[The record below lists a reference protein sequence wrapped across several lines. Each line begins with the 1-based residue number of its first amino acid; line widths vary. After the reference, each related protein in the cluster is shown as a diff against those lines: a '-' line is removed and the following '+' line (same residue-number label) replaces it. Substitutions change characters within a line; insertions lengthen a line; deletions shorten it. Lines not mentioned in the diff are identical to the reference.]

1 MMENY
6 SFEYPYALLLIILFV
21 VLSLLFKHRR
31 DSYYIPNIIKTLPT
45 TKNSSSIN
53 TLLKYSMLLTL
64 LLSLASPILT
74 KQLPDESKH
83 ILDIVLSLDTSGS
96 MSLNGFNELDYKQSR
111 WSVVQDVASDFIEER
126 LKDRI
131 GLVIFGDT
139 SAIASPLSY
148 SSSSPLNSIQNI
160 SIGLIGRSTALID
173 SLATATSLLEHS
185 LSSSKLI
192 ILLSDGDDTASKIPI
207 EIVLKL
213 LSKHH
218 IKVYTISIGE
228 SNNNLLEL
236 ISSQTQA
243 KSFTATNK
251 KDLSS
256 VYKEISSLEATTHNL
271 STIKVIE
278 YLYFYPLSLTLLLAL
293 TLAYR
298 TRKSEKI

>member
-1 MMENY
+1 MQEY
-6 SFEYPYALLLIILFV
+6 SFEYPYVLLLIGLFLI
-21 VLSLLFKHRR
+21 LSLLFKRR
-31 DSYYIPNIIKTLPT
+31 TNSYYIPNIIKTLPT
-45 TKNSSSIN
+45 TKKSTLVN

-83 ILDIVLSLDTSGS
+83 TLDIVLSLDTSGS
-96 MSLNGFNELDYKQSR
+96 MSLNGFNELDYNQSR
-111 WSVVQDVASDFIEER
+111 LSVVQDVASDFIEER
-126 LKDRI
+126 SKDRI
-131 GLVIFGDT
+131 GLVVFGDT

-148 SSSSPLNSIQNI
+148 SSASPLNSIQNI
-160 SIGLIGRSTALID
+160 SIGLVGRSTALID
-173 SLATATSLLEHS
+173 SLATATSLLENS

-192 ILLSDGDDTASKIPI
+192 ILLSDGDDTASKIPL

-213 LSKHH
+213 LQKHH
-218 IKVYTISIGE
+218 IKVYTVAIGE

-236 ISSQTQA
+236 ISTKTQA

-256 VYKEISSLEATTHNL
+256 VYKEISSLEVTTHNL

>member
-21 VLSLLFKHRR
+21 VLSLLFKRRR

-45 TKNSSSIN
+45 TKKSSFIN

-83 ILDIVLSLDTSGS
+83 TLDIVLSLDTSGS
-96 MSLNGFNELDYKQSR
+96 MSLNGFNELDYNQSR
-111 WSVVQDVASDFIEER
+111 WSVVQDVASDLIEER

-192 ILLSDGDDTASKIPI
+192 ILLSDGDDTASKIPL

>member
-1 MMENY
+1 MQEY
-6 SFEYPYALLLIILFV
+6 SFEYPYVLLLIGLFLI
-21 VLSLLFKHRR
+21 LSLLFKHRTN
-31 DSYYIPNIIKTLPT
+31 SYYIPNIINTLST
-45 TKNSSSIN
+45 TKKSSLFN
-53 TLLKYSMLLTL
+53 TLLKYSMLLTF
-64 LLSLASPILT
+64 LLSLSSPILT
-74 KQLPDESKH
+74 KQIPDDTQH
-83 ILDIVLSLDTSGS
+83 TLDIVLSLDTSGS
-96 MSLNGFNELDYKQSR
+96 MSLNGFNELDYNQSR
-111 WSVVQDVASDFIEER
+111 LSVVQGVASDFIEER
-126 LKDRI
+126 SKDRI
-131 GLVIFGDT
+131 GLVVFGDT

-160 SIGLIGRSTALID
+160 SIGLVGRSTALID
-173 SLATATSLLEHS
+173 SLATATSLLENS

-192 ILLSDGDDTASKIPI
+192 ILLSDGDDTASKIPL

-213 LSKHH
+213 LHKHH
-218 IKVYTISIGE
+218 IKVYTIAIGE
-228 SNNNLLEL
+228 SNNNLLGL

-256 VYKEISSLEATTHNL
+256 IYKEISSLETTTHNL
-271 STIKVIE
+271 STIKVVE

>member
-1 MMENY
+1 
-6 SFEYPYALLLIILFV
+6 
-21 VLSLLFKHRR
+21 
-31 DSYYIPNIIKTLPT
+31 
-45 TKNSSSIN
+45 
-53 TLLKYSMLLTL
+53 MLLTL

-74 KQLPDESKH
+74 KQLPDENKH
-83 ILDIVLSLDTSGS
+83 TLDIVLSLDTSGS
-96 MSLNGFNELDYKQSR
+96 MSLNGFNELDYNQSR

-126 LKDRI
+126 SKDRI

-192 ILLSDGDDTASKIPI
+192 ILLSDGDDTASKIPL

-271 STIKVIE
+271 SAIKVIE

>member
-1 MMENY
+1 MMEKY
-6 SFEYPYALLLIILFV
+6 SFEYPYALLLIVLFIG
-21 VLSLLFKHRR
+21 LSLFFKRKTN
-31 DSYYIPNIIKTLPT
+31 SYYIPNIITILPSTKKSTLL
-45 TKNSSSIN
+45 N
-53 TLLKYSMLLTL
+53 TLLKYSMLITL

-74 KQLPDESKH
+74 KQVADKSLH
-83 ILDIVLSLDTSGS
+83 TLDIVLSLDTSGS

-111 WSVVQDVASDFIEER
+111 WSVVQDVASDFIKKR
-126 LKDRI
+126 SKDRI

-148 SSSSPLNSIQNI
+148 NSSVPLNSIQNI
-160 SIGLIGRSTALID
+160 SIGLVGRSTALID

-192 ILLSDGDDTASKIPI
+192 ILLSDGDDTASKIPL
-207 EIVLKL
+207 EIVLQL

-236 ISSQTQA
+236 ISSKTQA
-243 KSFTATNK
+243 KSFTANNK
-251 KDLSS
+251 KDLTA

-271 STIKVIE
+271 STIEVVE
-278 YLYFYPLSLTLLLAL
+278 YLYFYPLSLTLLFAL

-298 TRKSEKI
+298 TRKREKL